1 MSQNNAAVT
10 VQHVPERKLDG
21 TFILH
26 KKRRGGR
33 EEGEAL
39 PFSKQP
45 SKKQSSH
52 GVRDKVWS
60 KIKTRL

>member
-26 KKRRGGR
+26 KKEGGRGGSV
-33 EEGEAL
+33 A
-39 PFSKQP
+39 F
-45 SKKQSSH
+45 
-52 GVRDKVWS
+52 
-60 KIKTRL
+60 